1 MLLVQSEALYRLK
14 SARAATIRL
23 NARQLAEA
31 NGLLTPFV
39 LTIEGQ
45 VAPLPSA
52 AAAGCEDIDAA
63 LSRIKPLFSE
73 AAMAAQLTQRER
85 IVLDRLQSTAS
96 LEYIA
101 RSLVVSINTVKTQT
115 RSIYRKL
122 GANSREEAVRVAYDL
137 GLLRPRL
144 PIGRNRYEGDDRIA

>member
-1 MLLVQSEALYRLK
+1 VQAEALQRLK
-14 SARAATIRL
+14 SARASTIRL

-31 NGLLTPFV
+31 NELLTPFV
-39 LTIEGQ
+39 LTMEGQ
-45 VAPLPSA
+45 VAAQPPAST
-52 AAAGCEDIDAA
+52 GEHGEFDAA
-63 LSRIKPLFSE
+63 LARITPLFSE

-122 GANSREEAVRVAYDL
+122 GANSREEAVRIAYDL